1 MLGLAPLSLSLPGH
15 FIFIIARPAAISP
28 EKQMRLSCHLGTC
41 FGSHR
46 FLPLTRLHT
55 SRCHK
60 SCIQGKVFAFPL
72 YCQATLET
80 QCFKIHFNQSSSSLH
95 KRVNKYLSVLC
106 WNVKHDPLEVLT
118 TYCLCQNLCHW
129 KLLHDSS
136 TSTHCIGRVECE
148 KRNHIKD
155 RICFLFFKN
164 PTQINSL
171 KVCQPKASS

>member
-1 MLGLAPLSLSLPGH
+1 MNLYPAFKTKTVRQFKLFTDIKVGFIFQTLNWRDIKLQFSFLPLACT
-15 FIFIIARPAAISP
+15 FIFIIARSADISP
-28 EKQMRLSCHLGTC
+28 EKQMELSCHLETC
-41 FGSHR
+41 FGSHS

-60 SCIQGKVFAFPL
+60 SCIQGKVFAFTL

-136 TSTHCIGRVECE
+136 TSTHCIGRV
-148 KRNHIKD
+148 
-155 RICFLFFKN
+155 
-164 PTQINSL
+164 
-171 KVCQPKASS
+171 